1 MEYFTKIIINDN
13 LNLSVVR
20 EKGESQN
27 GCFMKTKHFKFPE
40 KQILLSPD
48 TQTYGCVSWG
58 KKCSFLAYLTS
69 FVFLKHPFWYLPFC
83 LITVR
88 IIHFKCLTRPRVSFC
103 KWTEHSS
110 WKSNGDICLTTSKDG
125 IGLMISYL

>member
-40 KQILLSPD
+40 KQILLTPD
-48 TQTYGCVSWG
+48 TQIYGCVSWG
-58 KKCSFLAYLTS
+58 KKCSFFSIFDELC
-69 FVFLKHPFWYLPFC
+69 FLETPVLIFALLPYYRTNYSIQM
-83 LITVR
+83 L
-88 IIHFKCLTRPRVSFC
+88 
-103 KWTEHSS
+103 
-110 WKSNGDICLTTSKDG
+110 D
-125 IGLMISYL
+125 